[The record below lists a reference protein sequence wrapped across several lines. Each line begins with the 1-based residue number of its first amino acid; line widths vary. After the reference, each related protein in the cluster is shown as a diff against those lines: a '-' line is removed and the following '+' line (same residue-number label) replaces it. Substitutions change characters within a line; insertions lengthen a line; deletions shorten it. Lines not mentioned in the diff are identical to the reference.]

1 VISAIVLAAGLA
13 RRFGSEKP
21 LALHD
26 GKALV
31 RHVVDIVS
39 LPEVVDVI
47 VVIPP
52 SGGSYEQALAG
63 SRARTVVNEQPA
75 LGMSSSLR
83 VGVRAIEHA
92 SQAVLIAL
100 ADQPTID
107 RAVVESIVREWRTTH
122 ARIVAPT
129 YRGERGHPVLFDR
142 AVFGEL
148 LSIEG
153 DRGARELIER
163 DASGV
168 RLVAVDAGMPPDVD
182 TAADLSKLTLP
193 PGDA

>member
-1 VISAIVLAAGLA
+1 MISAIVLAAGLA

-21 LALHD
+21 LALLD
-26 GKALV
+26 GKSLV
-31 RHVVDIVS
+31 RHVVDIVT
-39 LPEVVDVI
+39 LPEVADVI

-63 SRARTVVNEQPA
+63 SRARTVVNDQPA
-75 LGMSSSLR
+75 LGLSSSLG
-83 VGVRAIEHA
+83 VGIRAIEHT

-122 ARIVAPT
+122 ALIVAPT
-129 YRGERGHPVLFDR
+129 YRGERGHPVLFDC

-163 DASGV
+163 DASRV
-168 RLVAVDAGMPPDVD
+168 RLVTVDAAMPPDVD
-182 TAADLSKLTLP
+182 TAADLSKLALP
-193 PGDA
+193 PGEA